1 MILNIVIDFLRRRR
15 HHPTLLLP
23 VQEVLFLFD
32 WSGFRPWLHPVS
44 LAALVIFSCEME
56 KSTKSCLIANCD
68 NNSNSKTENTLNI
81 VFDFKKVIHLCLIR
95 FNIVITTLNTPFLLR
110 SE

>member
-23 VQEVLFLFD
+23 VQEALLLFD
-32 WSGFRPWLHPVS
+32 WSSFRPWLHPVS

-56 KSTKSCLIANCD
+56 KSTKSCPIANCD

-81 VFDFKKVIHLCLIR
+81 VFDFKK
-95 FNIVITTLNTPFLLR
+95 
-110 SE
+110 

>member
-23 VQEVLFLFD
+23 VQEVLLLFD

-56 KSTKSCLIANCD
+56 KPTKSCLIANSD
-68 NNSNSKTENTLNI
+68 NSSKTENTLNI
-81 VFDFKKVIHLCLIR
+81 VFDFKKVNHLYLIR
-95 FNIVITTLNTPFLLR
+95 FNIFITALNTP
-110 SE
+110 

>member
-1 MILNIVIDFLRRRR
+1 M
-15 HHPTLLLP
+15 
-23 VQEVLFLFD
+23 FD

-44 LAALVIFSCEME
+44 LAALVIVSCEME
-56 KSTKSCLIANCD
+56 KSTKSCHIANCD
-68 NNSNSKTENTLNI
+68 NNSRSENTLNR
-81 VFDFKKVIHLCLIR
+81 VFDFKKVIHLYIIR